1 MSNYTFCML
10 ENGKMPEGMRLTLQ
24 NVFPSFAGKKIR
36 LSIAEAKEKRSQD
49 QNSLYWASIVPHVRK
64 ARFDM
69 GDPLSID
76 QVHEDLLGQ
85 FSPTI
90 GAKKI
95 DGSAYV
101 RVKRSKEMTVNEM
114 ASYITAI
121 TGFMASIGYP
131 LPVQDNFN
139 G

>member
-1 MSNYTFCML
+1 MTTYTFCML
-10 ENGKMPEGMRLTLQ
+10 ENGKMPDGMRATLA
-24 NVFPSFAGKKIR
+24 NVFPSYAGKKIK
-36 LSIAEAKEKRSQD
+36 LSVSEAKEKRSLD
-49 QNSLYWASIVPHVRK
+49 QNSYYWVSIVPHVRK

-95 DGSAYV
+95 DGSVYA

-114 ASYITAI
+114 ANYITAI

-131 LPVQDNFN
+131 VPVHENYN
-139 G
+139 E

>member
-1 MSNYTFCML
+1 MML
-10 ENGKMPEGMRLTLQ
+10 ANGKMPDGMRSTLA
-24 NVFPSFAGKKIR
+24 NVFPSYAGKKIK
-36 LSIAEAKEKRSQD
+36 LSISEAKEKRSLD
-49 QNSLYWASIVPHVRK
+49 QNSYYWTAIVPYVRK

-90 GAKKI
+90 DAKKI
-95 DGSAYV
+95 DGSLYV
-101 RVKRSKEMTVNEM
+101 RVKRSKEMNVNEM

-121 TGFMASIGYP
+121 IGFMASIGYP
-131 LPVQDNFN
+131 VPIHEDDN
-139 G
+139 GK